1 MTVKLR
7 VGWDENSINA
17 TETARAA
24 EAGGAEMIVL
34 HGRTVKQVYSG
45 VADWEQIRKVKEAV
59 QIPVVG
65 NGDVVDGKT
74 AIEMKQTTGCDGIMV
89 ARAAIG
95 NPFIFREILAALTG
109 APYTP
114 PTLEERILTA
124 LRQLKSSCREKDE
137 AVAIPA
143 SRGAVAAYIHGLR
156 GAADLRRRVNGA
168 KTYGE
173 VEDILLG
180 FLELSRNI
188 QEE

>member
-1 MTVKLR
+1 
-7 VGWDENSINA
+7 
-17 TETARAA
+17 
-24 EAGGAEMIVL
+24 MIVL

-45 VADWEQIRKVKEAV
+45 VANWDYIRLVKEAV

-65 NGDVVDGKT
+65 NGDIVDAKT
-74 AIEMKQTTGCDGIMV
+74 ALKMKAETGCDGVMV
-89 ARAAIG
+89 ARAAVG
-95 NPFIFREILAALTG
+95 NPFIFREIKAAFLG
-109 APYTP
+109 LPYTP

-124 LRQLKSSCREKDE
+124 LRQLKSSCENKDE

-168 KTYGE
+168 KTYRE

-180 FLELSRNI
+180 FLDTA
-188 QEE
+188 QE